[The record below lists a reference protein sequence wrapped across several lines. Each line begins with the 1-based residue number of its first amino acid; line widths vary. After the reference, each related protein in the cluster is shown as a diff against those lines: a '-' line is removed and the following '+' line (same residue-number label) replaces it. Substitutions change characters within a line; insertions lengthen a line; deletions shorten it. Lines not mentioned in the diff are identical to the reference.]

1 MFGLCVFC
9 ILMLLLYIVLF
20 VYVLMLFTRL
30 MIIYLLYCWV
40 WCFVNCYDVVNLLCI
55 YLGLQMFYYWFGGLE
70 LCVVVLVFV
79 Y

>member
-1 MFGLCVFC
+1 
-9 ILMLLLYIVLF
+9 MLLLYIVLF